1 MCALSWVSFN
11 NTFKKNKKMNTTDL
25 KSLHYLENGQVMFSY
40 FDTVN
45 STKTLRPGFYE
56 LSYNDNKREVEVKI
70 SSNKEEIKIH
80 AFPDKEKLDALFTAF
95 FDKRVL
101 EKIEG
106 LGFNHKVGVL
116 FYGKEGTGKSTIVRY
131 YSNKAIEENKALVFY
146 FGPSYKIYCWEF
158 IRSVR
163 LIQNNPIVVI
173 MEEMDQHLHNGG
185 ESIVKTILD
194 GNLSI
199 NNCIFFGTTNYI
211 KDIPDALKNRPSRF
225 KYSLDIEG
233 IQNPEDIYKLLSKMI
248 QELFL
253 DEEIKE
259 FSNQLKGSTLDQIK
273 QFALDKLM
281 DLKTYNNQ
289 RKKIGFFN

>member
-1 MCALSWVSFN
+1 
-11 NTFKKNKKMNTTDL
+11 MNTTDL
-25 KSLHYLENGQVMFSY
+25 KSFHYLENGQVMFSY

-45 STKTLRPGFYE
+45 STKTLKSGFYE
-56 LSYNDNKREVEVKI
+56 LSFNENRREVEVKI

-80 AFPDKEKLDALFTAF
+80 EFADKEKLDALFTAF
-95 FDKRVL
+95 FDKKVS

-106 LGFNHKVGVL
+106 LGFNHKVGIL
-116 FYGKEGTGKSTIVRY
+116 LHGKEGTGKSTIVRY
-131 YSNKAIEENKALVFY
+131 YSNKAVEENKALVFY
-146 FGPSYKIYCWEF
+146 FGPAYKPYCWEF

-173 MEEMDQHLHNGG
+173 MEEMDQHINNGG
-185 ESIVKTILD
+185 ESIIKTILD

-211 KDIPDALKNRPSRF
+211 EDIPDALKNRPSRF

-248 QELFL
+248 HDLFP
-253 DEEIKE
+253 DEEIRN

-281 DLKTYNNQ
+281 DLKIYNNQ
-289 RKKIGFFN
+289 KKRIGFLN